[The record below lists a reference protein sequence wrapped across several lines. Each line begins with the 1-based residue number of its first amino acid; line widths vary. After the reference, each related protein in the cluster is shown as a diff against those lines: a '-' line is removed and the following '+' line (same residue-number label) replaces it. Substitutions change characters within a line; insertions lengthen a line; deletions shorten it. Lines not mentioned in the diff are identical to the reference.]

1 MSKKLKGKISDK
13 KAEKTAKDRLK
24 VWGIG
29 YAKVE

>member
-1 MSKKLKGKISDK
+1 MSKKLKGKNSGE
-13 KAEKTAKDRLK
+13 KAEKIAKDRLK